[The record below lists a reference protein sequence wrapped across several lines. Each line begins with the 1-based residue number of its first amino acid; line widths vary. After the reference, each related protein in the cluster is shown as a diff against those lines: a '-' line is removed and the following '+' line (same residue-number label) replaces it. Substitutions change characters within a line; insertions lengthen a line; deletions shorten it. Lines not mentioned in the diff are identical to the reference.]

1 MPQEYVPYPGDGN
14 STDSAS
20 TPRCENCT
28 VHSGFYTSW
37 QHTRTEILP
46 HLFNALAEYPT
57 YNVTLVGHSLGGA
70 VAAFAGLEM
79 LARGLNPTITTFGEP
94 RIGNKALA
102 NYVNI
107 RFNLSSNS
115 TTELDKRPYRRV
127 THLSD
132 PVPLLPLDEWGYEP
146 HAGEIFISNPDV
158 PPEIGDIYHCNGSE
172 DPACSAGPEPGTEG
186 QKWTLPTRFKFWQ
199 LFFAHRDYFW
209 RLGLCLPSSDHFWK
223 GHAAA
228 DL

>member
-1 MPQEYVPYPGDGN
+1 MPQEYAPYPGDEG
-14 STDSAS
+14 SDTSA
-20 TPRCENCT
+20 PKCVNCT

-37 QHTRTEILP
+37 RHTRTGILP
-46 HLFNALAEYPT
+46 HILKALEEYPT
-57 YNVTLVGHSLGGA
+57 YDLTLVGHSLGGA

-102 NYVNI
+102 DYVNI

-115 TTELDKRPYRRV
+115 TTGLDTKLYRRV

-158 PPEIGDIYHCNGSE
+158 PPEVADIYHCHGNA
-172 DPACSAGPEPGTEG
+172 DPACSAGPESLTEG
-186 QKWTLPTRFKFWQ
+186 RSRWTLPTRFKFWQ
-199 LFFAHRDYFW
+199 LFFAHRDYFR

-223 GHAAA
+223 GHAAS